1 MEANKFLRDSSLSR
15 WIKVFFHNSYLRTAK
30 QLLNSLRADVS
41 YFLCFSAWR
50 KEIGD
55 VYTQASYWTMTFS
68 RRNKRSFA
76 VCTSK
81 TTANMLF
88 LANQDKTHYIW
99 QRRLHVCLRLAP
111 DVRFPAHGIGN
122 MFSRPWRQLHV
133 FPCFALVFFSR
144 AWRQLHVFSRFARL
158 APVALFCSSHCII
171 CVFNDRL
178 RKTLHSIPNNLY
190 LQDSLTTSA

>member
-1 MEANKFLRDSSLSR
+1 M
-15 WIKVFFHNSYLRTAK
+15 I
-30 QLLNSLRADVS
+30 
-41 YFLCFSAWR
+41 
-50 KEIGD
+50 
-55 VYTQASYWTMTFS
+55 FS
-68 RRNKRSFA
+68 RRNKPSFA

-88 LANQDKTHYIW
+88 LANQDKKHYIW
-99 QRRLHVCLRLAP
+99 HRRLHVCLRLAP
-111 DVRFPAHGIGN
+111 DVRFPAHGIGD
-122 MFSRPWRQLHV
+122 MFSRPWRQLDV

-144 AWRQLHVFSRFARL
+144 AWRQLHVFSCFALVFFSRVWRQLHVFSRFARL

-171 CVFNDRL
+171 CVFNNRL